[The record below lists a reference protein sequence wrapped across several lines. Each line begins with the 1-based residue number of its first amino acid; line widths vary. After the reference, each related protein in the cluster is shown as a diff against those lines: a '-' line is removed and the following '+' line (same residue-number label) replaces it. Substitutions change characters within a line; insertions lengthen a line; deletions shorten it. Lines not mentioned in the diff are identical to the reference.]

1 MPPCNKG
8 HSNPASLAE
17 WAEGVNTTIGAL
29 ANIMPDFFFGASED
43 AATLAYQVTQR
54 GGTAGI
60 FVIGADL
67 ADDHHTPHF
76 DFDESALA
84 KSVLLCGGVIASA
97 MQLRLDQS

>member
-1 MPPCNKG
+1 MPLCNKAD
-8 HSNPASLAE
+8 SNPASLAE

-54 GGTAGI
+54 GGTTGI
-60 FVIGADL
+60 FVLGADL
-67 ADDHHTPHF
+67 ADDHHTSHF
-76 DFDESALA
+76 DFDEGALA
-84 KSVLLCGGVIASA
+84 KSVLMRGELITSA